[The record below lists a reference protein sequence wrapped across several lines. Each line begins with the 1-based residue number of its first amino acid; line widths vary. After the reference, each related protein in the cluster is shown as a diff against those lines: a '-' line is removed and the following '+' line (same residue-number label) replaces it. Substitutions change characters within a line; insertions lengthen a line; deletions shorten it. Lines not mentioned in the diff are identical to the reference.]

1 MLGEFDFP
9 NNALP
14 EVVVCVLGAYHAR
27 LLRSLGRERLRGTI
41 GYMAPE
47 IIVRRQYT
55 PAADVWASGVVLYI
69 LLVGYPPFHSASN
82 R

>member
-1 MLGEFDFP
+1 MIH
-9 NNALP
+9 AACI
-14 EVVVCVLGAYHAR
+14 VVL
-27 LLRSLGRERLRGTI
+27 RERLRGTI

-55 PAADVWASGVVLYI
+55 PAADVWAAGVVLYI
-69 LLVGYPPFHSASN
+69 LLAGYPPFHSASN